1 MAKKKKR
8 KLKKGPILL
17 FFLLVLIVLSAVF
30 VPPLL
35 KNKEVVKKESN
46 TKKVEKKKEDNKEK
60 KMSLVAVGDTLIHGA
75 VFGDA
80 QTGTNTYDFS
90 GMIADVKP
98 LIEKYDL
105 KYFNQESIIGGKNLG
120 ISHYPTFNSPDEIGD
135 AMVDLGFN
143 VVTTANNHTFDKG
156 EAGILYTNEYWKKK
170 GIVHAGT
177 YSSQE
182 ERDEVKVYEQNGI
195 KYGLLSYTTVTNG
208 LKAPAGKEYLVNV
221 YSNELAKKDVEA
233 LKKENVDV
241 IIVAMHWG
249 QEYIVDPVD
258 EQKDIAKY
266 LSDLGVNLIIG
277 THPHIIEPVGYIN
290 DTLVIYS
297 LGNFISGQNPMGIDK
312 IVGLMVGMD
321 IIVKDKKVTFENLD
335 YKLLYTYATSRNT
348 NYKVIPFDKLDD
360 ATLKQYGNYTVQG
373 LKDKYMEI
381 VNREVNYGN

>member
-1 MAKKKKR
+1 MAKKKR
-8 KLKKGPILL
+8 KIKKGPIVFLILL
-17 FFLLVLIVLSAVF
+17 MIVITLSAIF
-30 VPPLL
+30 VPSLL
-35 KNKEVVKKESN
+35 DKKEIVKKDNE
-46 TKKVEKKKEDNKEK
+46 TKKVEKKKEEPKEK

-75 VFGDA
+75 VFMDA
-80 QTGTNTYDFS
+80 YIGNNSYDFS
-90 GMIADVKP
+90 GMIADIKP
-98 LIEKYDL
+98 LIEKYDI

-120 ISHYPTFNSPDEIGD
+120 ISHYPMFNSPDEIGD
-135 AMVDLGFN
+135 NMVDLGFN
-143 VVTTANNHTFDKG
+143 MVTTANNHTFDKG
-156 EAGILYTNEYWKKK
+156 EAGILYTNEYWKNK

-208 LKAPAGKEYLVNV
+208 LSAPAGKEYLVNV
-221 YSNELAKKDVEA
+221 YSDELAKQDVEG
-233 LKKENVDV
+233 LKEKGVDV

-249 QEYIVDPVD
+249 EEYIVDPVS
-258 EQKDIAKY
+258 EQKNIAKY

-297 LGNFISGQNPMGIDK
+297 LGNFISGQGPMGIDK

-321 IIVKDKKVTFENLD
+321 IIVKDSKVTFENLD
-335 YKLLYTYATSRNT
+335 YKLIYTYSTLSNT
-348 NYKVIPFDKLDD
+348 KYKLIPFDSLDD
-360 ATLKQYGNYTVQG
+360 DTLRQYGNYTVQG